1 MTMLSDIGTKLAAA
15 TISTQDLTLGT
26 NLFLGRL
33 PESPDT
39 CVAIYQFAGL
49 SPIDQLGSAAP
60 NLEVPS
66 LQVRCRATSYATAEA
81 LANDV
86 WGVLVLILN
95 QTLTSTRYLR
105 IEAQQS
111 PFPLERDTQDRVI
124 FVSNYNV
131 IKEV

>member
-1 MTMLSDIGTKLAAA
+1 MTMLNDIGTKLAAA

-39 CVAIYQFAGL
+39 CVAIYQYAGL
-49 SPIDQLGSAAP
+49 RPIDQLGTAAP
-60 NLEVPS
+60 NLEQPS

-81 LANDV
+81 LANDI
-86 WGVLVLILN
+86 WGVLVVILN

-105 IEAQQS
+105 VEPQQS
-111 PFPLERDTQDRVI
+111 PFPLERDTQDRII
-124 FVSNYNV
+124 FVANYNV
-131 IKEV
+131 TKEV